1 MGRQNGAAIRAF
13 REKERLSVATV
24 AGLVGLDNPQSLR
37 NIENGTRPASNDV
50 IWHLARILRVP
61 VKAITRDGTDDGITA
76 PVPAEPEGAAAL
88 CPDPPPATRSSP
100 AQPAGW

>member
-13 REKERLSVATV
+13 REKEKMSVATA
-24 AGLVGLDNPQSLR
+24 AGLIGLDNPQSLR

-50 IWHLARILRVP
+50 IWHLSRILAVP

-76 PVPAEPEGAAAL
+76 PAEPEEAEAAAL
-88 CPDPPPATRSSP
+88 WRPPGP
-100 AQPAGW
+100 

>member
-13 REKERLSVATV
+13 REKEKMSVATV

-61 VKAITRDGTDDGITA
+61 VKAITRDGTDNGITA
-76 PVPAEPEGAAAL
+76 PAEPDDVAAL
-88 CPDPPPATRSSP
+88 
-100 AQPAGW
+100 

>member
-13 REKERLSVATV
+13 REKEQMSVAVV

-61 VKAITRDGTDDGITA
+61 VKAITRDGTGDGIT
-76 PVPAEPEGAAAL
+76 VPAEPKGVAA
-88 CPDPPPATRSSP
+88 
-100 AQPAGW
+100 